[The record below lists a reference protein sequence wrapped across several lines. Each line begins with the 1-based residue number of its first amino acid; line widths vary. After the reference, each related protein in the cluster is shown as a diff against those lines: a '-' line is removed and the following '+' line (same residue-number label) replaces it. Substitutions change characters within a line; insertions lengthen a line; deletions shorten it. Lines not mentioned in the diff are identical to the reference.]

1 MMLAP
6 FVVAGLGIGAVYA
19 LSGVGLVL
27 LFRTSG
33 TLNFALGA
41 LGAVAAHVTWSLV
54 EVGLPAG
61 LASLIGVGVTACLSL
76 AYGRFFAPLVAG
88 RDRTVRSVATLG
100 LALVLLGTLGT
111 FWGEQ
116 PRRLTLP
123 TDTAALDILGV
134 RVTMT
139 RLLAAGAVL
148 VLVVA
153 VELLLEQTRA
163 GLSMRALADSRD
175 LGALL
180 GIDVRRSDAL
190 AWLISGTLAG
200 IAGLLLADLVRLQ
213 ATFLTFLVIP
223 AIAAALLGLLSSV
236 RGAAAGG
243 FAIGVL
249 ESVATA
255 WPDLSPYRSATPFLV
270 ALLFVA
276 FLGRSGAAV
285 RRGS

>member
-1 MMLAP
+1 MAFAP
-6 FVVAGLGIGAVYA
+6 FVVAGIGIGAVYA

-41 LGAVAAHVTWSLV
+41 LGAVAAHVAWSLI
-54 EVGLPAG
+54 EIGFPAG
-61 LASLIGVGVTACLSL
+61 VASLIGVGVTAGLSL

-88 RDRTVRSVATLG
+88 RDPTVRAVATLG

-123 TDTAALDILGV
+123 TDTAALNILGV

-139 RLLAAGAVL
+139 RLLAACAVL

-153 VELLLEQTRA
+153 VEVLLERTRA
-163 GLSMRALADSRD
+163 GLSMRALAVNRD
-175 LGALL
+175 LGTLL

-190 AWLISGTLAG
+190 AWLVSGTLAG

-213 ATFLTFLVIP
+213 ATFLTFLIIP
-223 AIAAALLGLLSSV
+223 AIAAALLGSLSSV
-236 RGAAAGG
+236 RKAAAGG
-243 FAIGVL
+243 FAIGIL
-249 ESVATA
+249 ESLVTA
-255 WPDLSPYRSATPFLV
+255 WPELSAYRSATPFLI

-276 FLGRSGAAV
+276 WLGERADTVG
-285 RRGS
+285 RGS

>member
-1 MMLAP
+1 MALAP
-6 FVVAGLGIGAVYA
+6 FVVAGIGIGAVYA

-41 LGAVAAHVTWSLV
+41 LGAVAAHVAWGLV
-54 EVGLPAG
+54 EIGLPAG
-61 LASLIGVGVTACLSL
+61 VASLIGVGVTAGLSL
-76 AYGRFFAPLVAG
+76 AYGRLFAPLVAG
-88 RDRTVRSVATLG
+88 RDRTVRAVATLG
-100 LALVLLGTLGT
+100 LALVLLGILGT
-111 FWGEQ
+111 VWGEQ

-134 RVTMT
+134 RVTVT
-139 RLLAAGAVL
+139 RLLAACAVL

-153 VELLLEQTRA
+153 VEVLLERTRA
-163 GLSMRALADSRD
+163 GLSMRALAVSRD
-175 LGALL
+175 LGSLL
-180 GIDVRRSDAL
+180 GIDVRRSAAL
-190 AWLISGTLAG
+190 AWLVSGTLAG

-213 ATFLTFLVIP
+213 ATFLTFLIIP
-223 AIAAALLGLLSSV
+223 AIAAALLGSLSSV

-249 ESVATA
+249 ESLVTG
-255 WPDLSPYRSATPFLV
+255 WPALSGCRRATPFLS

-276 FLGRSGAAV
+276 WSGERGDAV
-285 RRGS
+285 GRGS